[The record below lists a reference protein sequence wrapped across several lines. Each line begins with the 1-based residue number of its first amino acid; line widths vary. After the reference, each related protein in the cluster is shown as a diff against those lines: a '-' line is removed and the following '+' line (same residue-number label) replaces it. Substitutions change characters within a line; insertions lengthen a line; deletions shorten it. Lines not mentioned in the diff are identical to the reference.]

1 MIRVAVKDVAAG
13 AQGSF
18 KNSGWSEIASGT
30 DYFDI
35 SGDYTL
41 VITEDVLKSLQEG
54 GLIIGGH
61 DYTAVAVYLENNGT
75 ALDPNKDYA
84 FYKADTEFDA
94 TNATVKALGKTRCLP
109 KI

>member
-1 MIRVAVKDVAAG
+1 MAVKDVAAG

-41 VITEDVLKSLQEG
+41 VISPVFTLAAPLSGVVDTNTGVS
-54 GLIIGGH
+54 
-61 DYTAVAVYLENNGT
+61 TAG
-75 ALDPNKDYA
+75 
-84 FYKADTEFDA
+84 
-94 TNATVKALGKTRCLP
+94 
-109 KI
+109 IS